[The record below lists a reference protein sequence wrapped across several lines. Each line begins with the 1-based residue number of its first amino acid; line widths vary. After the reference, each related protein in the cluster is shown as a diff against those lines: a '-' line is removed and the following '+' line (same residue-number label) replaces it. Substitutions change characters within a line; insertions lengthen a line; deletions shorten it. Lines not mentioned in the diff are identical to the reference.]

1 MEKIYLNDILNIP
14 KEELNKYK
22 IRLLVKDPDKEEPLD
37 QIIENEEKIKEWTAW
52 KQEAKFE
59 LSRQYV
65 ISFVRIYTEGE
76 EYWLYLGTYK
86 VEKREEYKNKRGVG
100 YDLTLI
106 KEHEKYVKRL
116 VVKYKNRV
124 QNIKPYAENIIANM
138 EVLKIMSEEE
148 LKNFICTKRL

>member
-76 EYWLYLGTYK
+76 EYWLYLGTYE

-100 YDLTLI
+100 YDLSII
-106 KEHEKYVKRL
+106 KEHEKYIKRL
-116 VVKYKNRV
+116 VVKYKNQA
-124 QNIKPYAENIIANM
+124 QNIKLYAENIIDNM

-148 LKNFICTKRL
+148 LKDFTRTKKL